1 MNKPKRNPVE
11 LEWPQ
16 QESIPGL
23 GEYLESIPAD
33 YDVEQMRRSFPHL
46 LGAMVTAIE
55 AEVNFHG
62 IQAYWL
68 ARTDGVDVTERL
80 PQAFGSDSLPCTDS
94 EYSARGFSRGAARY
108 SEKPKSMI
116 LGGYYRA
123 VIRARKSARALNYTT
138 YKPLANASRRIK
150 RNGKARR

>member
-16 QESIPGL
+16 QGSIPGL
-23 GEYLESIPAD
+23 GEYLEAIPPS

-46 LGAMVTAIE
+46 LGAMVKAIE

-68 ARTDGVDVTERL
+68 ARTDGVDVTEPL
-80 PQAFGSDSLPCTDS
+80 PRVFGATN
-94 EYSARGFSRGAARY
+94 EYRAGDFPQGRALGR
-108 SEKPKSMI
+108 ENPKSLI
-116 LGGYYRA
+116 LEGYYRA
-123 VIRARKSARALNYTT
+123 GGPARNSNRARYSVP
-138 YKPLANASRRIK
+138 YKPLAAARRRLQK
-150 RNGKARR
+150 NGKARR